1 MAAVDSYEIPLAL
14 RRALTIR
21 HPGSIFPYSPALSG
35 GTGRTDL
42 DHTLRYQSGG
52 PPGQTGRHNLG
63 PLARSE
69 HRTRTVGD
77 WSVRQPDPGTYLWR
91 TPEGWIAITT
101 NQGTLVLGDT
111 EWATAIW
118 CAAQPIA
125 IAASPR
131 PTRARPLQAVR

>member
-1 MAAVDSYEIPLAL
+1 MQPVLDPASVAAVDSYEIPLAL

-42 DHTLRYQSGG
+42 DHTLRYQRGG

-101 NQGTLVLGDT
+101 NQGTLLLGDT

-118 CAAQPIA
+118 RAAQPPVA
-125 IAASPR
+125 NAA
-131 PTRARPLQAVR
+131 